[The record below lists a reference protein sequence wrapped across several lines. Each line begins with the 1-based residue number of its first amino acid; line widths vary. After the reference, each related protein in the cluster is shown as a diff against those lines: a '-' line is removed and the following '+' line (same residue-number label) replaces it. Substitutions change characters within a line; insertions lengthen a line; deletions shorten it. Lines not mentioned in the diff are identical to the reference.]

1 MCYGLLQKW
10 ACALHSLLTSEVA
23 STSVLLKGNILHL
36 GKAPWL
42 FQYEKHQGR
51 SSGGKKKKE
60 EKNPQKSK
68 PNPRT
73 VSSQLANSH
82 TETRHSLVFK
92 EPILGPAA
100 RDENFI
106 PDHRHPKFLLMGLV
120 LNSSKETSF
129 PFLLLSPP
137 ISFFTLPSP
146 SEPDGNSSFSIWWT
160 TLPHRKEEVALS
172 EEVEAESAPL
182 VNTKAA
188 CLATNGQ
195 TSKKYLVKPLKQTR
209 NICKDSYNV
218 VLLLPLPHFRSCMLI
233 HSIYIERGCIFIFK
247 IKRRFKAQVT
257 F

>member
-1 MCYGLLQKW
+1 MCHIKHVLWSSAEVGM
-10 ACALHSLLTSEVA
+10 CPSLSANFWSGQHISVA
-23 STSVLLKGNILHL
+23 EREHPSFRESTVTVPVWETP
-36 GKAPWL
+36 GKI
-42 FQYEKHQGR
+42 QRG
-51 SSGGKKKKE
+51 E
-60 EKNPQKSK
+60 EKKGRKKPQKSK

-160 TLPHRKEEVALS
+160 TLPHRKEEVAPS

-188 CLATNGQ
+188 CLATNGN
-195 TSKKYLVKPLKQTR
+195 TNKKYLVKPLKQTR

-233 HSIYIERGCIFIFK
+233 HSIYREREVVFSYLK
-247 IKRRFKAQVT
+247 
-257 F
+257 